1 MREESVPGKTGMN
14 ILLADDQAAASD
26 HVRRNLLQ
34 RGYCV
39 HMASNGVDAF
49 HRLAVVDYDL
59 ILMEVEPARFGGAAF
74 LRAIRER
81 TAAPVIVVTRCT
93 ELEMKLECLN
103 GGADDY
109 LVKPVALSE
118 LHARIALQLRVRRP
132 GSAVSTRFELGDLV
146 LDLSRTRVERA
157 GRRLDLT
164 RQEFSLLLFLLRH
177 PGEVVPRKH
186 LFEQVWG
193 MPFERA
199 GNLLNA
205 AIRRLRQKM
214 DEPYQVKLL
223 HTVHGRGYV
232 VDLLDEGTARGGA
245 LEPTNQITDL

>member
-1 MREESVPGKTGMN
+1 MN
-14 ILLADDQAAASD
+14 ILLADDQAIEAD
-26 HVRRNLLQ
+26 QIRRNLLQ

-39 HMASNGVDAF
+39 HLASSDVDAF

-59 ILMEVEPARFGGAAF
+59 ILMEIEPARFGGAAF
-74 LRAIRER
+74 LRAIREKT
-81 TAAPVIVVTRCT
+81 TAPLIVVTRCT
-93 ELEMKLECLN
+93 ELEIKLACLN

-109 LVKPVALSE
+109 LVKPVAVSE
-118 LHARIALQLRVRRP
+118 LHARILLQLRARRP
-132 GSAVSTRFELGDLV
+132 TSVVSTRLGIGDIV
-146 LDLSRTRVERA
+146 LDLARTRVERG

-164 RQEFSLLLFLLRH
+164 RQEFLLLLFLLRH
-177 PGEVVPRKH
+177 AGEVVPRRH

-193 MPFERA
+193 APFERS

-214 DEPYQVKLL
+214 DDPYPVKLL

-232 VDLLDEGTARGGA
+232 IELLDEVPTSRDPVEGGCK
-245 LEPTNQITDL
+245 ITSL